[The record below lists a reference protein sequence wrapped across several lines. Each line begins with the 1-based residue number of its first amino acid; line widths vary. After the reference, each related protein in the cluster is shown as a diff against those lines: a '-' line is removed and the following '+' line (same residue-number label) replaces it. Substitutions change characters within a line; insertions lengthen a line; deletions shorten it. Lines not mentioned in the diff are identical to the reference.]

1 MALDKVLNIS
11 SSGMSVQAAR
21 LRIVAE
27 NIANA
32 NSLAETKGGDPYRR
46 KTITFKAVF
55 DEQLNTNVV
64 RVNRIMIDKTPF
76 GRKHDPTH
84 PAADKDGFVKTPNVK
99 SLIEMMD
106 MREAQRSY
114 EANLGVV
121 EVAKRMIQRT
131 VDILH
136 R

>member
-11 SSGMSVQAAR
+11 ASGMSVQAAR

-32 NSLAETKGGDPYRR
+32 NSLAETKDGDPYRR
-46 KTITFKAVF
+46 KMITFQAVF
-55 DEQLNTNVV
+55 DEQLDTNVV
-64 RVNRIMIDKTPF
+64 RVNRIMTDKTPF

-106 MREAQRSY
+106 LREAQRSY

-131 VDILH
+131 VEIL
-136 R
+136 RG

>member
-11 SSGMSVQAAR
+11 ASGMSVQAAR

-46 KTITFKAVF
+46 KMITFQAVF

-64 RVNRIMIDKTPF
+64 RVNRIMTDKTPF

-136 R
+136 G

>member
-11 SSGMSVQAAR
+11 ASGMSVQAAR

-32 NSLAETKGGDPYRR
+32 NSLSETKGGDPYRR
-46 KTITFKAVF
+46 KMITFKAVF
-55 DEQLNTNVV
+55 DEALNANVV
-64 RVNRIMIDKTPF
+64 RVNRIMTDKTPF

-99 SLIEMMD
+99 SLIEMTD
-106 MREAQRSY
+106 LREAQRSY

-131 VDILH
+131 IDILH
-136 R
+136 G

>member
-11 SSGMSVQAAR
+11 ASGMSVQAAR

-46 KTITFKAVF
+46 KMITFKAVF
-55 DEQLNTNVV
+55 DEALNANVV
-64 RVNRIMIDKTPF
+64 RVNRIMTDKTPF

-99 SLIEMMD
+99 SLIEMTD
-106 MREAQRSY
+106 LREAQRSY

-131 VDILH
+131 IDILH
-136 R
+136 G